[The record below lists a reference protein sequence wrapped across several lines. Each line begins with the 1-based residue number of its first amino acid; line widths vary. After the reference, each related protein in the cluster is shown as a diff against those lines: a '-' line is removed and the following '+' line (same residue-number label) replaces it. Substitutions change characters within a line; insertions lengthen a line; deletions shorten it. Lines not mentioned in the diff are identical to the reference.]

1 MNLYKK
7 ILSEKE
13 RLKLLNFV
21 KTKLLNFGPTY
32 PGLQSKTNLH
42 TYKELQPFLKKITP
56 YTNSYHI
63 KNVWVNYTIGDDICW
78 HSHKNIDRS
87 IVYYLQNKSNI
98 GTMFKQKGT
107 KVLVTECPQNSLM
120 IFDSFLEHS
129 GPCHLPE
136 DRYSIALDLIKK

>member
-42 TYKELQPFLKKITP
+42 TYKELQQ
-56 YTNSYHI
+56 
-63 KNVWVNYTIGDDICW
+63 
-78 HSHKNIDRS
+78 
-87 IVYYLQNKSNI
+87 IVI
-98 GTMFKQKGT
+98 
-107 KVLVTECPQNSLM
+107 
-120 IFDSFLEHS
+120 I
-129 GPCHLPE
+129 
-136 DRYSIALDLIKK
+136 